1 MVVDLTEHAFPR
13 RHRAVRDRD
22 EIDALN
28 ARIYE
33 TVNNGVYRAGF
44 ATSQAAYE
52 QAVRSLFAALDQLGV
67 NTTSLIALIGA
78 AGLAIGLALDV
89 VVTPRLD
96 LVQKAIFE
104 ALTETTWYQETSTQS
119 PDFAT
124 SFNRSYSVAWQIA
137 YAVGQAPSWLGTLTG
152 FLLTLIVSLLSWF
165 VYGSLAYGIGRWLGG
180 QGNYQQFMGTL
191 ALAYAPK
198 LLLVAMVLPGMTF
211 LGGIVALWLL
221 LTKYQ
226 AVKHTYNL
234 SWQRNLAA
242 VVIPHL
248 IIGLTLFGLLLL
260 IVAIVLSQVPG
271 LDAAIRFLDS
281 IWPFLSLIL

>member
-1 MVVDLTEHAFPR
+1 MTESIVGPVKLTGALRLAGRAFLLDDSAYATVYNAKHPL
-13 RHRAVRDRD
+13 VRGLT
-22 EIDALN
+22 ILLV
-28 ARIYE
+28 ILL
-33 TVNNGVYRAGF
+33 TVGVA
-44 ATSQAAYE
+44 
-52 QAVRSLFAALDQLGV
+52 
-67 NTTSLIALIGA
+67 
-78 AGLAIGLALDV
+78 LAIGLALDV

-96 LVQKAIFE
+96 LVQEAIFE

-198 LLLVAMVLPGMTF
+198 LLLVAMVIPGMTF